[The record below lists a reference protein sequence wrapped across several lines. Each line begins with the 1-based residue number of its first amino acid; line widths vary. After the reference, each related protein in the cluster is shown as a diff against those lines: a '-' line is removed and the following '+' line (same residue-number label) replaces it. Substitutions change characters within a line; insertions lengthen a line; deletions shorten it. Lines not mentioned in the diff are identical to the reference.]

1 MGHRVTMRHFYRK
14 TVLVQEISKMKK
26 EYILG
31 ILFFSG
37 LWGIS
42 EALLGGVLYKSEI
55 EHAST
60 ILTVIG
66 LVILTFANAYF
77 PQKGTATAIASLAM
91 LYKFLN
97 APFFAC
103 HLLGIFLI
111 GLCYDL
117 ALNMMKIRNRAASA
131 VVTVYASY
139 SLFAFMITYLIRY
152 EHWAGGGIG
161 KVLHHIGVGGTIAA
175 LLCAI
180 LVPLS
185 CRFAERLKL
194 SFPMPF
200 VYRRQLLPSSASFVT
215 GVLWVFG
222 LVVSFFS

>member
-1 MGHRVTMRHFYRK
+1 
-14 TVLVQEISKMKK
+14 MKK
-26 EYILG
+26 ELILG

-42 EALLGGVLYKSEI
+42 EAVLGGVLYEAEI
-55 EHAST
+55 EHSSA

-66 LVILTFANAYF
+66 LVILTFANVYF
-77 PQKGTATAIASLAM
+77 PQKGTATAIAGLAM

-103 HLLGIFLI
+103 HLLGIFLT
-111 GLCYDL
+111 GFCYDL
-117 ALNMMKIRNRAASA
+117 ALNMMKIRNRAVSA
-131 VVTVYASY
+131 VVAVYASY

-152 EHWAGGGIG
+152 EHWVQGGFS
-161 KVLHHIGVGGTIAA
+161 KLLNHIGIGGTIAA
-175 LLCAI
+175 LLCVI

-194 SFPMPF
+194 SLPMPF
-200 VYRRQLLPSSASFVT
+200 VFRRQLLPSSVSFAT
-215 GVLWVFG
+215 AGLWVFA
-222 LVVSFFS
+222 LAASFFS

>member
-1 MGHRVTMRHFYRK
+1 
-14 TVLVQEISKMKK
+14 MKK

-42 EALLGGVLYKSEI
+42 EAGLGGVLYKAEI
-55 EHAST
+55 AHASV

-66 LVILTFANAYF
+66 LVILTFANVYF
-77 PQKGTATAIASLAM
+77 PRKGTATAIAGLAM

-103 HLLGIFLI
+103 HLLGIFLT

-117 ALNMMKIRNRAASA
+117 FLNVFKIRNRSVSAAA
-131 VVTVYASY
+131 TVYTSY
-139 SLFAFMITYLIRY
+139 TLFALMITYLARY
-152 EHWAGGGIG
+152 EHWVQGGFG
-161 KVLHHIGVGGTIAA
+161 KVLNHIGVGGTIAA

-185 CRFAERLKL
+185 YRAAERLKI
-194 SFPMPF
+194 SSPMPF
-200 VYRRQLLPSSASFVT
+200 VYRRQLLPGSVLFAT
-215 GVLWVFG
+215 AGLWVFG
-222 LVVSFFS
+222 LAVCLFS

>member
-1 MGHRVTMRHFYRK
+1 
-14 TVLVQEISKMKK
+14 MKK

-42 EALLGGVLYKSEI
+42 EAVLGGALYKSEI
-55 EHAST
+55 EHAPT

-66 LVILTFANAYF
+66 LVILTFANVYF

-103 HLLGIFLI
+103 HLLGILLTGF
-111 GLCYDL
+111 CYDL
-117 ALNMMKIRNRAASA
+117 SLNILKIRNRSVSA

-139 SLFAFMITYLIRY
+139 SLFALMITYLARY
-152 EHWAGGGIG
+152 EYWVQGGFG
-161 KVLHHIGVGGTIAA
+161 KVLNHIGVGGTIAA

-180 LVPLS
+180 MVPLS
-185 CRFAERLKL
+185 YRFAERLKL
-194 SFPMPF
+194 SLPMPF
-200 VYRRQLLPSSASFVT
+200 AYRRQLLPGSVLFAT
-215 GVLWVFG
+215 AGLWVFG
-222 LVVSFFS
+222 LAVSFFA

>member
-1 MGHRVTMRHFYRK
+1 
-14 TVLVQEISKMKK
+14 MKK

-42 EALLGGVLYKSEI
+42 EAALGGILYKAEI
-55 EHAST
+55 AHASV

-66 LVILTFANAYF
+66 LVILSFANVYF
-77 PQKGTATAIASLAM
+77 PRKGTASVIAGLAM

-103 HLLGIFLI
+103 HLLGIFLT

-117 ALNMMKIRNRAASA
+117 FLNIFKIKNRSASA
-131 VVTVYASY
+131 AVTVYASY
-139 SLFAFMITYLIRY
+139 TLFALMITYLARY
-152 EHWAGGGIG
+152 EHWVQGGSG
-161 KVLHHIGVGGTIAA
+161 KVLNHIGVGGTIAA

-180 LVPLS
+180 MVPLS
-185 CRFAERLKL
+185 YRTAKHLKTNL
-194 SFPMPF
+194 PMPF
-200 VYRRQLLPSSASFVT
+200 AYRRQLLPCSVFFAT
-215 GVLWVFG
+215 AGLWVFG
-222 LVVSFFS
+222 LAVSLFS